1 MPPKKEI
8 DCEKINKELHPK
20 TRKCVNK
27 CNPGKTRNADF
38 RCTKPKSTP
47 IAPAKKKTP
56 PTKKAPA
63 KKKKPVAVVM
73 PDIGKIVFPA
83 PAVDDSAI
91 TKKEAT
97 GILNLINHYALE
109 GEKYQEKGI
118 DYDTHNSNVLH
129 NLLYLYLIEK
139 YGSTC
144 FVRGQHVK
152 GLYTYIG
159 LRLGNQYATNQAEEK
174 KDIYKQIKII
184 LNCIKRIQSTAKEI
198 ILIPLNIVHDGMAHA
213 NMLIYRKSLDVIE
226 HFEPHG
232 AIFMGDDILPIT
244 DYIRYKV
251 PDILE
256 TIVNKMN
263 TINKENNHAYYQNNL
278 TYLPPH
284 EVCPVST
291 MGLQELE
298 NKLVLSKEV
307 EEREGGGFCAIWS
320 IFWAEMVLLNP
331 HVPTDKL
338 RNYIMDSIDYA
349 NIDTDY
355 AKIALKTRN
364 VIRGYL
370 ELLYVQINNMIET
383 IAPGRNMKTLL
394 TNAHTEPTKI
404 YDTVFDQIVG
414 NLDSYYNISYH
425 IFGKFNQKQQK
436 DKFNQYLDEQFK
448 KHNEVSYSEHI
459 QKPASKSFSSL
470 SL

>member
-1 MPPKKEI
+1 MPPKNAPKKTI
-8 DCEKINKELHPK
+8 DCEKNKERHPK

-27 CNPGKTRNADF
+27 CNPGKSRNKDF
-38 RCTKPKSTP
+38 RCTKTKSTT
-47 IAPAKKKTP
+47 APAKKET
-56 PTKKAPA
+56 A
-63 KKKKPVAVVM
+63 KKKKPNVGVM
-73 PDIGKIVFPA
+73 PDIGKIVFPV
-83 PAVDDSAI
+83 PAVDDHTI
-91 TKKEAT
+91 TKKDAT
-97 GILNLINHYALE
+97 SILNLINHYAVE
-109 GEKYQEKGI
+109 GEKYQQKGI
-118 DYDTHNSNVLH
+118 EYNTHNSPVLH

-159 LRLGNQYATNQAEEK
+159 LRLGNMYATDQAEAK

-184 LNCIKRIQSTAKEI
+184 LNCIKRIQSTTKEI
-198 ILIPLNIVHDGMAHA
+198 IIIPLSIVHDGKAHA

-232 AIFMGDDILPIT
+232 AIFMGDENLPIT

-251 PDILE
+251 PAILE
-256 TIVNKMN
+256 TIVDKMN

-284 EVCPVST
+284 EVCPANT
-291 MGLQELE
+291 KGLQELE
-298 NKLVLSKEV
+298 SGIVLSNEIR
-307 EEREGGGFCAIWS
+307 EREGGGFCAIWS

-331 HVPTDKL
+331 HVSTDNL
-338 RNYIMDSIDYA
+338 RNYIMDSVDYA
-349 NIDTDY
+349 DIDNAY
-355 AKIALKTRN
+355 EKIALKTRN

-383 IAPGRNMKTLL
+383 IAPGRNMKSLL
-394 TNAHTEPTKI
+394 SNAYREPQKI
-404 YDTVFDQIVG
+404 YNNLFDQIIG

-425 IFGKFNQKQQK
+425 LFGQLNHKQQQE
-436 DKFNQYLDEQFK
+436 KFNQYLDSQFK
-448 KHNEVSYSEHI
+448 KYNDMSYTEYVK
-459 QKPASKSFSSL
+459 KPASKSFSSL

>member
-1 MPPKKEI
+1 
-8 DCEKINKELHPK
+8 
-20 TRKCVNK
+20 
-27 CNPGKTRNADF
+27 
-38 RCTKPKSTP
+38 
-47 IAPAKKKTP
+47 
-56 PTKKAPA
+56 
-63 KKKKPVAVVM
+63 
-73 PDIGKIVFPA
+73 
-83 PAVDDSAI
+83 
-91 TKKEAT
+91 
-97 GILNLINHYALE
+97 
-109 GEKYQEKGI
+109 
-118 DYDTHNSNVLH
+118 
-129 NLLYLYLIEK
+129 
-139 YGSTC
+139 
-144 FVRGQHVK
+144 
-152 GLYTYIG
+152 
-159 LRLGNQYATNQAEEK
+159 
-174 KDIYKQIKII
+174 
-184 LNCIKRIQSTAKEI
+184 
-198 ILIPLNIVHDGMAHA
+198 
-213 NMLIYRKSLDVIE
+213 
-226 HFEPHG
+226 
-232 AIFMGDDILPIT
+232 
-244 DYIRYKV
+244 V

-307 EEREGGGFCAIWS
+307 REREGGGFCAIWS

-331 HVPTDKL
+331 HVPTDEL

-349 NIDTDY
+349 NIYTDY
-355 AKIALKTRN
+355 DKIALKTRN

-425 IFGKFNQKQQK
+425 IFGKFTHKQQRG
-436 DKFNQYLDEQFK
+436 KFNQYLDEQFK